1 MENPTRTHIRS
12 VRFGGSLTDENKVI
26 VCTPCNN
33 DKGYL
38 TLKDLLRK
46 LRRGGET
53 CGKSMKTC
61 SQEGLRR
68 RLARALGVIPKHDK
82 RGVDVD

>member
-33 DKGYL
+33 DKGSL
-38 TLKDLLRK
+38 TLCGQKHENA
-46 LRRGGET
+46 RGSYLIT
-53 CGKSMKTC
+53 
-61 SQEGLRR
+61 
-68 RLARALGVIPKHDK
+68 
-82 RGVDVD
+82 

>member
-53 CGKSMKTC
+53 CGQKHENLWPGGPPTATC
-61 SQEGLRR
+61 TRTWGYTQ
-68 RLARALGVIPKHDK
+68 A
-82 RGVDVD
+82 